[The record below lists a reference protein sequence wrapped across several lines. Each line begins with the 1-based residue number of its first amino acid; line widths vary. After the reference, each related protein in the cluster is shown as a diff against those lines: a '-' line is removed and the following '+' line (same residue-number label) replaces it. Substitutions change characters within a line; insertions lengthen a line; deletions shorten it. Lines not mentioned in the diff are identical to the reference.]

1 MLAIT
6 YLFAASIVS
15 FLIALYL
22 GPILMSVA
30 VKLDFLDKPD
40 GNLKK
45 HAASVP
51 YLGGLVVYLSMLI
64 SLIFF
69 FPFKSASIFFIL
81 GLTLLLL
88 LGLIDDVM
96 PLKPSQK
103 FFGQLIATICFI
115 KGGFFLKE
123 VFLSSQSNPIMY
135 GIWMVISVFWILSV
149 INAFNLVDVMDGLAS
164 TIAFMA
170 SFSFLVVACI
180 VQAWPASIVLAAFMG
195 ALAGFLRY
203 NAPPAQM
210 YLGDAGSLFIGGVM
224 AIVPFMIPW
233 GNFSWYG
240 YLAPPLILGIV
251 LIEGVTLITI
261 RSFLRIP
268 FYAGSPHHFCH
279 FLKSRGWSVRMI
291 LLYVVVVSL
300 TLLMVSLLYLL
311 GAISLLTLVLL
322 LLVGIC
328 LWYAFLFFTPKR
340 LY

>member
-6 YLFAASIVS
+6 YLLGVGLVS

-22 GPILMSVA
+22 APILMEVA
-30 VKLDFLDKPD
+30 RRLNFLDTPD

-45 HAASVP
+45 QKTPVP

-69 FPFKSASIFFIL
+69 FPFKSASLFFIL
-81 GLTLLLL
+81 GWTLLLL

-96 PLKPSQK
+96 PLRPSQK
-103 FFGQLIATICFI
+103 FFGQLVATICFI

-123 VFLSSQSNPIMY
+123 VFLSSQPNPLAY
-135 GIWMVISVFWILSV
+135 GIWLVISVFWTLSV

-164 TIAFMA
+164 TIAFMG
-170 SFSFLVVACI
+170 SLSFLVIAYMVE
-180 VQAWPASIVLAAFMG
+180 AWPAAIVLSAFMG

-203 NAPPAQM
+203 NLPPAKM

-240 YLAPPLILGIV
+240 YLAPPLLLGIV
-251 LIEGVTLITI
+251 LIEGATLIVI
-261 RSFLRIP
+261 RLALRIP
-268 FYAGSPHHFCH
+268 FYSGSPHHFCH
-279 FLKSRGWSVRMI
+279 FLRSQGWTIPMI
-291 LLYVVVVSL
+291 LAYVVVVSL
-300 TLLMVSLLYLL
+300 TLLMVSLIYLL
-311 GAISLLTLVLL
+311 GKISLFTLLTMLFIGM
-322 LLVGIC
+322 GI
-328 LWYAFLFFTPKR
+328 WYTLLFFNSIRPN
-340 LY
+340 